1 MRSPSPDSTRQILLS
16 DQIGELRITEIV
28 ISYFKSLESE
38 IKMKKGIRGQNED
51 SLSPDCSRPSRL
63 CSLLSTGWFDLNCH
77 YLNMSS
83 RVFLLEE
90 KVPSLWSVLCSCIDT
105 FFPWLSCKVCTRPT
119 SRDKFGCWIVS
130 RVVSSNGHRHFTRIV
145 NFKFQYCVRYWT

>member
-90 KVPSLWSVLCSCIDT
+90 KVPSL
-105 FFPWLSCKVCTRPT
+105 
-119 SRDKFGCWIVS
+119 
-130 RVVSSNGHRHFTRIV
+130 
-145 NFKFQYCVRYWT
+145 